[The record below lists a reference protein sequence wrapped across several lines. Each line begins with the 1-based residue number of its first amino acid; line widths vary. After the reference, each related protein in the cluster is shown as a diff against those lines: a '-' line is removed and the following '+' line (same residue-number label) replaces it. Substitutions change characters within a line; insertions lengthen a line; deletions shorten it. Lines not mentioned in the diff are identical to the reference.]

1 MQDVTKDRDKY
12 IGGSDIPIIM
22 GMSSFKTRWELLQE
36 KAGITRSDFDGNEY
50 TEYGNVMEPKIRDYI
65 NRKNGLHF
73 VEDKVIKG
81 DLRYHADG
89 IDMDDEIVL
98 EVKTTGTIHDDI
110 NDYRKYLV
118 QLLTGMKLNKCMHGL
133 LAVYERPE
141 DFDEELDPG
150 RLKTYEVYID
160 DYNDLLNEIWE
171 AIDLFRTDLAKLRE
185 NPFLTE
191 EDLQPFELVALS
203 DEVVRLENSLAAY
216 KQIETEAKEVKARLK
231 EAMKKHGIK
240 KWTTNGGVKITLVPD
255 GEGSTKKVFNDKA
268 FKEDQPETY
277 EKYLVDKMVKG
288 KSGYVRI
295 TLPK

>member
-22 GMSSFKTRWELLQE
+22 GLSPFKTRWELLQE
-36 KAGITRSDFDGNEY
+36 KAGIAQSDFDGNEY

-89 IDMDDEIVL
+89 VDGEDELVL
-98 EVKTTGTIHDDI
+98 EVKTTSQIHDDLGG
-110 NDYRKYLV
+110 YKMYLV
-118 QLLTGMKLNKCMHGL
+118 QLLTGMKLKRYYNGL

-141 DFDEELDPG
+141 DFSEEFDPE
-150 RLKTYEVYID
+150 RLQTFEVYLD
-160 DYNDLLNEIWE
+160 DYKDLLEDIRE
-171 AIDLFRTDLAKLRE
+171 AVGRFRTDLARVAG

-191 EDLQPFELVALS
+191 EELQPFELVVLS
-203 DEVVRLENSLAAY
+203 DEVVRLESSLAAY
-216 KQIETEAKEVKARLK
+216 KQIETEAEEVKTKLK
-231 EAMKKHGIK
+231 EAMEKHGIK
-240 KWTTNGGVKITLVPD
+240 KWTTNGGVKITRVPD
-255 GEGSTKKVFNDKA
+255 GNDPIKQAFDEKRFKA
-268 FKEDQPETY
+268 AQPEVY
-277 EKYLVDKMVKG
+277 EDYLIEKPVKG
-288 KSGYVRI
+288 RSGYVKI